1 MTMNRRNYDVV
12 IIGAGVIGCSV
23 ARALSRFDVSVL
35 CIDRESDVCEGTSKA
50 NSAIIHAGFDAE
62 PGSLKA
68 LLNVR
73 GNKMMDQV
81 AAELDVPFKRIGA
94 MVLCFSE
101 EGVPVLKDLM
111 EKGEKNGVE
120 GIRLLNREEALELE
134 PGLGDEVYA
143 AIHVPSSGIVC
154 PFELTLAFAENAYH
168 NGAEFSL
175 NTEVNGI
182 SEVLEPVRAEENDES
197 KDGKD
202 AEPEAKAKDPDD
214 VAEDIAFAGERL
226 RSGTGYKF
234 RIDTNNGVFFAK
246 CVVNCA
252 GVYADK
258 IHDMICAHSFD
269 IVARKGEYMLMD
281 KSAGNTVS
289 HTIFQ
294 TPTKMGK
301 GVLVTPTVH
310 GNLLVGPTAYDIE
323 DKENIGTTRDG
334 LGVVRAKSSM
344 SIKDIPFNKVINSF
358 SGLRATGN
366 TGDFIIQE
374 DEKVKGFID
383 VAGIESPG
391 LSSAP
396 AIGPYVA
403 DIVCGILKPSE
414 NPYYD
419 PTRLGIPR
427 VAEMT
432 IDDRRR
438 LVGQRPDY
446 GQIVCRC
453 EEISEGEILD
463 AIRRPLGATTLD
475 GVKRR
480 VRAGMGRC
488 QGGFCAPKVMDMIA
502 HELGITYAEVKKN
515 G

>member
-1 MTMNRRNYDVV
+1 MNNRNYDVL
-12 IIGAGVIGCSV
+12 IIGAGVVGCSI
-23 ARALSRFDVSVL
+23 ARELSRYELSVL
-35 CIDRESDVCEGTSKA
+35 VVDRESDVCEGTSKA

-73 GNKMMDQV
+73 GNQMMDKV
-81 AAELDVPFKRIGA
+81 SEDLDVPFKRIGA
-94 MVLCFSE
+94 MVLGFSE
-101 EGVPVLKDLM
+101 EDIPVLEGLMERGVRNGVPD
-111 EKGEKNGVE
+111 
-120 GIRLLNREEALELE
+120 IRLLTREEALELE
-134 PGLGDEVYA
+134 PGLADDVYA

-154 PFELTLAFAENAYH
+154 PFELTLAYAENAYH

-175 NTEVNGI
+175 STEVTGI
-182 SEVLEPVRAEENDES
+182 STES
-197 KDGKD
+197 
-202 AEPEAKAKDPDD
+202 DP
-214 VAEDIAFAGERL
+214 
-226 RSGTGYKF
+226 YKF
-234 RIDTNNGVFFAK
+234 RVETTNGVFRAK

-252 GVYADK
+252 GVYTDK
-258 IHDMICAHSFD
+258 IHNMVCEPSFN

-281 KSAGNTVS
+281 KSAGKTVT

-294 TPTKMGK
+294 IPTKMGK

-323 DKENIGTTRDG
+323 DKENIGTTSDG
-334 LGVVRAKSSM
+334 IGTVRAKSAL
-344 SIKDIPFNKVINSF
+344 SIKDIPYNKVITSF
-358 SGLRATGN
+358 SGLRSTGN
-366 TGDFIIQE
+366 TGDFIIKE
-374 DEKVKGFID
+374 DDKVGGFID

-396 AIGPYVA
+396 AIGPYVG
-403 DIVCGILKPSE
+403 DIVCRILEPSE
-414 NPYYD
+414 NPYFD

-427 VAEMT
+427 VAEMPVSE
-432 IDDRRR
+432 RRR

-488 QGGFCAPKVMDMIA
+488 QGGFCQPKVMDMLA
-502 HELGITYAEVKKN
+502 HELGISYAEVKKN

>member
-1 MTMNRRNYDVV
+1 MNRRNYDIV

-23 ARALSRFDVSVL
+23 ARALSRYDLSVL

-50 NSAIIHAGFDAE
+50 NSAIIHAGFDAK

-73 GNKMMDQV
+73 GNQMMDQI
-81 AAELDVPFKRIGA
+81 AEELDVPFKRIGA
-94 MVLCFSE
+94 MVLCFCE
-101 EGVPVLKDLM
+101 EDISVLKDLM
-111 EKGEKNGVE
+111 DKGEKNGVE
-120 GIRLLNREEALELE
+120 GIRLLSREEALELE

-143 AIHVPSSGIVC
+143 ALHVPSSGIVC

-168 NGAEFSL
+168 NGTEFSL
-175 NTEVNGI
+175 NTEVTGI
-182 SEVLEPVRAEENDES
+182 KMLPETEPHTAN
-197 KDGKD
+197 KPKD
-202 AEPEAKAKDPDD
+202 ADEA
-214 VAEDIAFAGERL
+214 AEDIAEARERL

-234 RIDTNNGVFFAK
+234 MIDTDNGSFVSK
-246 CVVNCA
+246 CVINCA

-258 IHDMICAHSFD
+258 IHNMVCEPSFS

-294 TPTKMGK
+294 TPTRMGK

-310 GNLLVGPTAYDIE
+310 GNLLVGPTAYDID
-323 DKENIGTTRDG
+323 DKENVGTTRDG
-334 LGVVRAKSSM
+334 LGTVRAKSSM

-358 SGLRATGN
+358 SGLRATGS

-396 AIGPYVA
+396 AIGTYVA
-403 DIVCGILKPSE
+403 DIVCRILDPAV

-427 VAEMT
+427 VAEMSVE
-432 IDDRRR
+432 DRRR

-453 EEISEGEILD
+453 EEISEGEIQD

-488 QGGFCAPKVMDMIA
+488 QGGFCAPKVMDMLA
-502 HELGITYAEVKKN
+502 HELGISYAEVKKN

>member
-1 MTMNRRNYDVV
+1 MNNRNYDVV
-12 IIGAGVIGCSV
+12 IIGAGVVGCSI
-23 ARALSRFDVSVL
+23 ARELSRYELSVL
-35 CIDRESDVCEGTSKA
+35 VVDKESDVCEGTSKA

-73 GNKMMDQV
+73 GNQMMDQV
-81 AAELDVPFKRIGA
+81 AEDLDVPFKRIGA
-94 MVLCFSE
+94 MVLGFSE
-101 EGVPVLKDLM
+101 EDIPVLEGLMERGVRNGVPD
-111 EKGEKNGVE
+111 
-120 GIRLLNREEALELE
+120 IRLLTREEALELE
-134 PGLGDEVYA
+134 PGLADGVYA

-154 PFELTLAFAENAYH
+154 PFELTLAYAENAYH

-175 NTEVNGI
+175 STEVTGI
-182 SEVLEPVRAEENDES
+182 STES
-197 KDGKD
+197 DQ
-202 AEPEAKAKDPDD
+202 
-214 VAEDIAFAGERL
+214 
-226 RSGTGYKF
+226 YKF
-234 RIDTNNGVFFAK
+234 RIETTNGVFRAK

-252 GVYADK
+252 GVYTDK
-258 IHDMICAHSFD
+258 IHNMVCEPSFS

-281 KSAGNTVS
+281 KSAGKTVT

-294 TPTKMGK
+294 IPTRMGK

-323 DKENIGTTRDG
+323 DKENIGTTSDG
-334 LGVVRAKSSM
+334 IGTVRAKSAL
-344 SIKDIPFNKVINSF
+344 SIKDIPYNKVITSF
-358 SGLRATGN
+358 SGLRSTGN

-374 DEKVKGFID
+374 DDKVGGFID

-396 AIGPYVA
+396 AIGPYVG
-403 DIVCGILKPSE
+403 DIVCRILEPSE
-414 NPYYD
+414 NPYFD

-427 VAEMT
+427 VAEMPVSE
-432 IDDRRR
+432 RRR

-488 QGGFCAPKVMDMIA
+488 QGGFCQPKVMDMLA
-502 HELGITYAEVKKN
+502 HELGISYAEVKKN